1 MRCQCCQNEVEGY
14 QLNNLFIDSNELFMN
29 VIKLNP
35 ELELEFHGDILYIC
49 DDCWAKVIT
58 YCPECHEKVA
68 KGTLCSCYDDH
79 IMNYHNKA
87 IVFPKYSGH
96 VKFPKLRFGLE
107 IETKFHGDCSAHR
120 KALGAFTK
128 VLGRELCKFKY
139 DGSLG
144 PKGAEFVTMPLYYEH
159 IINLK
164 KKFTMA
170 FDTYRSLGGYS
181 WEDKDTGCHIHLS
194 KDAFISRKHLET
206 FYLGMTKNI
215 RFIHRIAKRG
225 ENYWV
230 EHPMKFFKFNKKFK
244 NISQLAFAVTS
255 GYKIDRHTFVNL
267 NNKDTVEVRIYKGNL
282 KWSSVMSYIQH
293 CYSMFE
299 YTMLC
304 TLNKISFSIEGYKEY
319 VIKNK
324 TRFAELAKN
333 I

>member
-1 MRCQCCQNEVEGY
+1 MRCQCCQNEVKDY
-14 QLNNLFIDSNELFMN
+14 QLNDLVIDSPELFMN

-35 ELELEFHGDILYIC
+35 NLEFEFHGDILHVC
-49 DDCWAKVIT
+49 DYCWDNVVT
-58 YCPECHEKVA
+58 YCPECHNKIP
-68 KGTLCSCYDDH
+68 KGTLCHCYDDH
-79 IMNYHNKA
+79 IVDYCDKE
-87 IVFPKYSGH
+87 IVFPKYSGT
-96 VKFPKLRFGLE
+96 VKFPLRFGLE
-107 IETKFHGDCSAHR
+107 IETKFHGDCRSHR

-144 PKGAEFVTMPLYYEH
+144 PKGAEFVTMPMYYEH
-159 IINLK
+159 IVDLR

-170 FDTYRSLGGYS
+170 FETYRSLGGYS
-181 WEDKDTGCHIHLS
+181 WEDSDTGCHIHLS
-194 KDAFISRKHLET
+194 KDAFISKKHLEI
-206 FYLGMTKNI
+206 FFLGMTKNV

-230 EHPMKFFKFNKKFK
+230 KHPMKQISKKRIQ
-244 NISQLAFAVTS
+244 NLDQLTLALVE
-255 GYKIDRHTFVNL
+255 YDYRIDRHTFVNL
-267 NNKDTVEVRIYKGNL
+267 NNKNTVEVRIYKGNIR
-282 KWSSVMSYIQH
+282 WSSIMSYVQH

-304 TLNKISFSIEGYKEY
+304 VLNKIGFTVEGYKAY

-324 TRFAELAKN
+324 ARFNELAKN